1 MFLFKVSSAKFRNAE
16 FIRTFLLELPLV
28 SHKEPP
34 PTMKDQSVMRENT
47 VASEICK
54 FNLLQEQRVHTYRLF
69 EEGHKIYL
77 STSPNYDFPTF
88 RQLVHDVT
96 QEFKRI
102 SVDIIAIEKNLRASG
117 NAAVADTILAIQ
129 ECEKKK
135 LELTAHLQLA
145 RQMVTECSESEL
157 EKMKEKEIRA
167 ELGHVVEEI
176 NDHLT
181 ELRYEVYNGE

>member
-1 MFLFKVSSAKFRNAE
+1 MLEAKFR
-16 FIRTFLLELPLV
+16 
-28 SHKEPP
+28 
-34 PTMKDQSVMRENT
+34 DQSVMRENT
-47 VASEICK
+47 VASEIRK

-88 RQLVHDVT
+88 RQLVHDIT

-102 SVDIIAIEKNLRASG
+102 SADIIAIEKNLRSSG

-145 RQMVTECSESEL
+145 RQMVTECSEGEL